1 MGIEF
6 IGGSITIGA
15 TLGTISNPAISAV
28 QLYNSGVRTN
38 GWYYIKTN
46 MMTSSVQV
54 YCNQTD
60 NGGGWMLVSYNP
72 SGSIQTG
79 YPYPNADSGSL
90 QTPSFIKHYRNAENL
105 WYNNSGSAQCNS
117 VMRMASTAS
126 VQPHL
131 SNCSIAHQTV
141 YNNPNVLD
149 ISTTASPNTLKLSAP
164 LTGSW
169 SALKGYT
176 FMTASSYPI
185 AAPCDWLYDTANWWT
200 TNGPTNA
207 YPDAPYGRSGNA
219 AGTGGWTN
227 RVSNNVY
234 GMAGNVTTIQS
245 SQISNFNTL
254 AVYIK

>member
-15 TLGTISNPAISAV
+15 TLGTLSNPAISAV

-60 NGGGWMLVSYNP
+60 NGGGWMLISYNP
-72 SGSIQTG
+72 SGSTQTG
-79 YPYPNADSGSL
+79 YPYPNMFSGSIVS
-90 QTPSFIKHYRNAENL
+90 SFAKHIADTEKL
-105 WYNNSGSAQCNS
+105 WYSASGSAQCNS
-117 VMRMASTAS
+117 VMRMASTES

-131 SNCSIAHQTV
+131 SNCSIAHSV
-141 YNNPNVLD
+141 SYSNPNALD
-149 ISTTASPNTLKLSAP
+149 LTTGTGSYILKNSAP

-169 SALKGYT
+169 SAIKGYT
-176 FMTASSYPI
+176 FMTASSYPV
-185 AAPCDWLYDTANWWT
+185 AAPCDWLYDTGNWWT
-200 TNGPTNA
+200 VAGPTNA
-207 YPDAPYGRSGNA
+207 YPDAPYGRSGNGQ
-219 AGTGGWTN
+219 GTGGWTN
-227 RVSNNVY
+227 RVANNIYGLSNI
-234 GMAGNVTTIQS
+234 TTIQS
-245 SQISNFNTL
+245 SNNTTYKTL

>member
-1 MGIEF
+1 MAITFVNGV
-6 IGGSITIGA
+6 TIGA
-15 TLGTISNPAISAV
+15 NLGTFSNPAISAV
-28 QLYNSGVRTN
+28 QLYNAGVRTN
-38 GWYYIKTN
+38 GWYWIKTG
-46 MMTSSVQV
+46 MMTGSVQV

-72 SGSIQTG
+72 SGSTQLG

-90 QTPSFIKHYRNAENL
+90 STPSFIKHYRNAENL
-105 WYNNSGSAQCNS
+105 WFNVSGSAQCNS

-141 YNNPNVLD
+141 YNNPNALD
-149 ISTTASPNTLKLSAP
+149 IDTRATQILKLSAP

-185 AAPCDWLYDTANWWT
+185 AAPCDWLYDTVNWWT

-207 YPDAPYGRSGNA
+207 YPDTPYGRSGNA
-219 AGTGGWTN
+219 LGTGGWTN
-227 RVSNNVY
+227 RLSNQVY
-234 GMAGNVTTIQS
+234 GLLGSATTTTS
-245 SQISNFNTL
+245 ANTTNFNTL

>member
-1 MGIEF
+1 MAISF

-72 SGSIQTG
+72 SGSTQQG

-90 QTPSFIKHYRNAENL
+90 QAPTFIKHYRNAENL
-105 WYNNSGSAQCNS
+105 WFNVSGSAQCNS

-126 VQPHL
+126 VAPLL

-141 YNNPNVLD
+141 YNNPNALD

-169 SALKGYT
+169 TALKGYT
-176 FMTASSYPI
+176 FMTGSLPV

-200 TNGPTNA
+200 TNGPTNV
-207 YPDAPYGRSGNA
+207 YPDAPHGRSGNA
-219 AGTGGWTN
+219 LGTGGWTN
-227 RVSNNVY
+227 RLSNNVY
-234 GMAGNVTTIQS
+234 GMLGTVTTIQS
-245 SQISNFNTL
+245 AQSTNFNTL

>member
-1 MGIEF
+1 MAIEF
-6 IGGSITIGA
+6 SNGFRIGS
-15 TLGTISNPAISAV
+15 TLGTISNPAISAT
-28 QLYNSGVRTN
+28 QLYNAGIQTN
-38 GWYYIKTN
+38 GWYYIQTG

-60 NGGGWMLVSYNP
+60 NGGGWMLISYNP
-72 SGSIQTG
+72 SGSTQLG

-90 QTPSFIKHYRNAENL
+90 QNPTFIKHYRNAENL
-105 WYNNSGSAQCNS
+105 WFNVSGSAQCNS

-149 ISTTASPNTLKLSAP
+149 IDTRATQILKLSAP

-169 SALKGYT
+169 TALKGYT

-185 AAPCDWLYDTANWWT
+185 AAPCDWLYDTAQWWT

-219 AGTGGWTN
+219 LGTGGWTN
-227 RVSNNVY
+227 RNTNQVY
-234 GMAGNVTTIQS
+234 GLLGSATTTTS
-245 SQISNFNTL
+245 ANTTNFNTL

>member
-1 MGIEF
+1 MAIEF
-6 IGGSITIGA
+6 RNGVTIGA
-15 TLGTISNPAISAV
+15 NLGTISNPAFSAV
-28 QLYNSGVRTN
+28 QLYNAGIQTN
-38 GWYYIKTN
+38 GWYWIKTG
-46 MMTSSVQV
+46 MMTGSVQV

-72 SGSIQTG
+72 SGSTQLG

-90 QTPSFIKHYRNAENL
+90 STPSFIKHYRNAENL
-105 WYNNSGSAQCNS
+105 WYSTSGSAQCNS

-141 YNNPNVLD
+141 YNNPNALD
-149 ISTTASPNTLKLSAP
+149 IDTRATQILKLSAP

-169 SALKGYT
+169 TALKGYT
-176 FMTASSYPI
+176 FMTGSLPV

-207 YPDAPYGRSGNA
+207 YPDTPYGRSGNA
-219 AGTGGWTN
+219 LGTGGWTN
-227 RVSNNVY
+227 RLNNTVY
-234 GMAGNVTTIQS
+234 GLANVTTLQNAVT
-245 SQISNFNTL
+245 SNFNTL